1 MQLFNWYADYF
12 RGHRFVIWGFVVL
25 LTLVSGYGYWQP
37 KRVVERRRS
46 DDAVKTAADSEAF
59 DLRGSDC
66 FLVIDGDDLFTADSV
81 RALRNVILAVEEL
94 PYVHRVVWL
103 DRVPSRNRF
112 GLDEPLF
119 PPENSSPE
127 RFRVAR
133 ERALSHPLIVGQLI
147 AADARTMIAPIEF
160 DWLEVRDNEDCSD
173 RLLAAARQAGDE
185 ASTDL
190 RIRLTGYVPLSLDY
204 DRLFERNEKR
214 FRIIAYSVS
223 LLMAT
228 IIFRGLAAI
237 LIVVAAP
244 AMGMF
249 WAFGLL
255 ELLQEPSNPLTNVV
269 LPVLL
274 MMVGLTDGVH
284 LMVRIR
290 HEKAGGGTRLA
301 AAAESVRH
309 LGLACALTS
318 VTTAVG
324 FGSLLLAQSEV
335 IQDFGRACAI
345 GVICV
350 FIAVI
355 MLIPLL
361 SASWIGRNLERGYRH
376 HGTSSPHGGWQKLS
390 GLLQRRAG
398 TLTLLG
404 IGFTLVAMVVSLQLR
419 PDDKLSSSQPTSS
432 EPFEALR
439 HCDQA
444 FGGLEFVTVVINWP
458 ESKPNQSARIM
469 DVVSEV
475 GAIIDQEPLLRSP
488 LSLRELLGS
497 FPSDLPLRERFSYV
511 AFLPQELAPMFVDE
525 QQRTTKMTVRIQDLG
540 IARYRPVFSRVQ
552 ERLVELE
559 RRYSGFQLELTGSP
573 VRRCDNLWKIVT
585 DLAASLGV
593 ASVII
598 LVMIAVAFRSFT
610 LGLLS
615 IVPNLL
621 PLALTGTILYWLGLP
636 LEIASVCSF
645 TVCLGIAVDDTIHF
659 LTRYRFECQQGH
671 DVCEAVRRA
680 VQGVGGA
687 LLITTVILVSGFA
700 TVLVSELPA
709 QRTFSAMACTTIT
722 SALLGDLVFLP
733 AMLIYFRRFRAV
745 HLGTPGV
752 EED

>member
-12 RGHRFVIWGFVVL
+12 RGHRFVVWGFVVL

-37 KRVVERRRS
+37 ERVVERRRS
-46 DDAVKTAADSEAF
+46 DDAVKTAAESEAF

-81 RALRNVILAVEEL
+81 RALRNVISAVEEL

-119 PPENSSPE
+119 PPEDSSPE

-185 ASTDL
+185 ASTNL

-345 GVICV
+345 GVVCV

-361 SASWIGRNLERGYRH
+361 SASWIGRNLERGYRDR
-376 HGTSSPHGGWQKLS
+376 GTAKSHAGWQKLS

-398 TLTLLG
+398 TLTLVG
-404 IGFTLVAMVVSLQLR
+404 IGFTLVAMVISLQLR

-444 FGGLEFVTVVINWP
+444 FGGLEFVTVAISWP
-458 ESKPNQSARIM
+458 EGKPNQRARIM

-475 GAIIDQEPLLRSP
+475 GGIVDQEPLLRSP

-511 AFLPQELAPMFVDE
+511 AFLPQELAPMFVNE

-552 ERLVELE
+552 ERLVQLE
-559 RRYSGFQLELTGSP
+559 KRYPGFQLELTGSP

-671 DVCEAVRRA
+671 DVCDAVRRA

-745 HLGTPGV
+745 HLGTPIV